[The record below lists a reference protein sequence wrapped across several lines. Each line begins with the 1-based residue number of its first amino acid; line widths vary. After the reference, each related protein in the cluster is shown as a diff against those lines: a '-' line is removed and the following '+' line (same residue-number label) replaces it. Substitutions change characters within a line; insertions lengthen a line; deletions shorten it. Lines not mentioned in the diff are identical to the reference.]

1 VRPEPEQLAT
11 VPLLASLNPDQL
23 EAIASLAELRSEA
36 AGTPLVG
43 EGAPG
48 FSLFILLEGSA
59 DVTSEAGEHGTLGPG
74 DFFGEIA
81 LLGGKG
87 RHTATVTA
95 SSPVMLAV
103 MFGSDFRV
111 FERDFPDAARQM
123 QEAMGD
129 RLSSLGGSPSPPSIP
144 S

>member
-1 VRPEPEQLAT
+1 VHPEPEQLAS
-11 VPLLASLNPDQL
+11 VPLFASLNPDQL
-23 EAIASLAELRSEA
+23 KAIASLAELRSEP
-36 AGTPLVG
+36 AGASLVG

-59 DVTSEAGEHGTLGPG
+59 DVTSDTEQIGALGPR

-81 LLGGKG
+81 LLGSSG

-95 SSPVMLAV
+95 SSPVTLAV
-103 MFGSDFRV
+103 MFGSDFQV

-123 QEAMGD
+123 KQSMDD
-129 RLSSLGGSPSPPSIP
+129 RLSRA
-144 S
+144 

>member
-1 VRPEPEQLAT
+1 MHPTFEQLT
-11 VPLLASLNPDQL
+11 GVPLFASLTPEQL
-23 EAIASLAELRSEA
+23 EAIASLSELRSEA

-48 FSLFILLEGSA
+48 FSLFILLEGNATVASDA
-59 DVTSEAGEHGTLGPG
+59 AELRTMGPG

-81 LLGGKG
+81 LLGAEG

-95 SSPVMLAV
+95 SSPVTLAV

-111 FERDFPDAARQM
+111 FERDFPDAARLLKQ
-123 QEAMGD
+123 AMDD
-129 RLSSLGGSPSPPSIP
+129 RLSSLGG
-144 S
+144 